1 MSLRADLLAFSSAC
15 GRRRRSTNCPDGV
28 QRVDVTSARQSL
40 TPNSSALIVVLN
52 DRRVNDVQR
61 DLDQAHARVVIA
73 NQIAAP
79 EGTN

>member
-1 MSLRADLLAFSSAC
+1 
-15 GRRRRSTNCPDGV
+15 V
-28 QRVDVTSARQSL
+28 EVTSARQSF

-52 DRRVNDVQR
+52 DRWVNDVQR
-61 DLDQAHARVVIA
+61 DLDEAHARAVIA